1 MHVCIVNNSVVP
13 ALKYGGTERVIW
25 WLGKSLV
32 RMGHKLTYIVAK
44 GSHCP
49 FAEVIEYDP
58 SVPFNQLIPPAV
70 DVVHLNHGVNELPKK
85 PYIITM
91 HGNSN
96 EKHPLDLNTVFVSSN
111 HASRFG
117 SSCFVHNGIDPED
130 YGEPDLNNTRRYI
143 HFLGDAAWRIKNVRG
158 AIGLARK
165 AGVQLHILGGY
176 RFNFNMGIRLTID
189 PNTRFHGMVGGAAK
203 NKLLNGSNAL
213 LFPVLWHEPFG
224 LAIVES
230 LYFGCP
236 VIGTPYGSLPELVP
250 QSVGFLSDKKAELVF
265 FLKHLD
271 NFSRR
276 DCHEHVMENFTSEKM
291 AANYVQLYGKVLNGY
306 ALNDRS
312 PMLQD
317 IQREKFL
324 PFN

>member
-1 MHVCIVNNSVVP
+1 
-13 ALKYGGTERVIW
+13 
-25 WLGKSLV
+25 
-32 RMGHKLTYIVAK
+32 LTYIVAR

-49 FAEVIEYDP
+49 FADIVEYDP
-58 SVPFNQLIPPAV
+58 SVPLNRLIPPAV
-70 DVVHLNHGVNELPKK
+70 DVVHLNHTVNELPNK
-85 PYIITM
+85 PYVITM
-91 HGNSN
+91 HGNLN
-96 EKHPLDLNTVFVSSN
+96 QQHPLDINTVFVSAN
-111 HASRFG
+111 HAARFG
-117 SSCFVHNGIDPED
+117 SRCFVHNGIDPDD
-130 YGEPDLNNTRRYI
+130 YGVPALNNMRRYI

-165 AGVQLHILGGY
+165 AGVPLHILGGH
-176 RFNFNMGIRLTID
+176 RFNFNMGIRLTLD

-203 NKLLNGSNAL
+203 NKLLNGSKAL

-250 QSVGFLSDKKAELVF
+250 QSVGFLSDKKADLVY

-271 NFSRR
+271 GFNRS
-276 DCHEHVMENFTSEKM
+276 DCHEHVMEHFTSKKM
-291 AANYVQLYGKVLNGY
+291 AASYVLLYEKVLNGY

-312 PMLQD
+312 PVLLE
-317 IQREKFL
+317 IQHAKFL